1 MLLSH
6 RRVQNIFRKLT
17 KNVFVCFMI
26 QNNKNMSFETFIVCI
41 IVLITVN
48 WFLCLL
54 FYQERNST
62 KFSRLISSY
71 VIEPD
76 T

>member
-6 RRVQNIFRKLT
+6 RGGQNIFRRLT

-41 IVLITVN
+41 IVLITVY

-54 FYQERNST
+54 FYQKRNSI
-62 KFSRLISSY
+62 KFSRLNSSY
-71 VIEPD
+71 VIEHD